1 MRLKQPTVR
10 QEDQHKATGG
20 NKEQKQEGS
29 GRMEEENPLPVLA
42 WKPCGVGERLQ
53 RYVKWGDKEEEG

>member
-29 GRMEEENPLPVLA
+29 GRMEDGNHYLFSTGNP
-42 WKPCGVGERLQ
+42 VGWERDY
-53 RYVKWGDKEEEG
+53 RGM

>member
-42 WKPCGVGERLQ
+42 WKPCGVGERL
-53 RYVKWGDKEEEG
+53 